1 MILATSAFS
10 MRSAMRCGTR
20 CGARS
25 GTSVASEQKYL
36 LTNRWLCGI
45 ARADKRDYFTKSA
58 LVKKKSFRQIKFF
71 A

>member
-1 MILATSAFS
+1 MILAIRVSNAFNP
-10 MRSAMRCGTR
+10 RCAER
-20 CGARS
+20 CGARC
-25 GTSVASEQKYL
+25 GTSVVCEQKYL
-36 LTNRWLCGI
+36 LTNRGLCGI

>member
-1 MILATSAFS
+1 
-10 MRSAMRCGTR
+10 MRSATRCGAR

-25 GTSVASEQKYL
+25 GTSTKKIL
-36 LTNRWLCGI
+36 LTNRGLCGI

>member
-1 MILATSAFS
+1 MFTNYPPCVLWGVMKQVPRMF
-10 MRSAMRCGTR
+10 
-20 CGARS
+20 
-25 GTSVASEQKYL
+25 
-36 LTNRWLCGI
+36 LTNRGLCGI